1 MINNMYACFFQVKH
15 FEFRFLTSFGFRLAQ
30 SPGSLGDFQK
40 KKCVRATKWDI
51 AQRGVPK
58 GAGSSAPA
66 AGVLV
71 PGARSPAPGS
81 GVLASG

>member
-1 MINNMYACFFQVKH
+1 MSLDSSPLLDFDLHNHLEVWEIFKRRSAC
-15 FEFRFLTSFGFRLAQ
+15 A
-30 SPGSLGDFQK
+30 
-40 KKCVRATKWDI
+40 CAWDI